1 MRYFGPR
8 PLTEDNSI
16 RSDATVTVN
25 GKLGYRVSSDTKL
38 ELIGFNLLN
47 SQNSAI
53 DYYSDS
59 YTFGATSSLSGRVFH
74 PIESRAFRVMV
85 ISRF

>member
-1 MRYFGPR
+1 
-8 PLTEDNSI
+8 
-16 RSDATVTVN
+16 VTVN
-25 GKLGYRVSSDTKL
+25 GKLGYRISSDTKL

-59 YTFGATSSLSGRVFH
+59 YTFGGASSLSGRVFH
-74 PIESRAFRVMV
+74 PIESRAFRVMA